1 MATCM
6 LTAGLFRLSLAPPSS
21 EIFSALSEPE
31 RTLLKSTPKE
41 GTMQRIPIIANIYG
55 YAVCLIAVIVFFAGT
70 AAFIGGAFGAV
81 HPTPFHP
88 FMTRNIRIERGPLP
102 GNMMWR
108 GHAGAMH
115 AGAIQHPGMMPQA
128 AIPSTA
134 HRASMLANA
143 RFAAI
148 RRMTIALAML
158 VLAGILFA
166 RHWRWLQVE

>member
-1 MATCM
+1 
-6 LTAGLFRLSLAPPSS
+6 
-21 EIFSALSEPE
+21 
-31 RTLLKSTPKE
+31 
-41 GTMQRIPIIANIYG
+41 MQRIPIIANIYG

-108 GHAGAMH
+108 AQAGAMH
-115 AGAIQHPGMMPQA
+115 AGAMHTDAVHTGAMHTGMMPQA
-128 AIPSTA
+128 AVSPAA

-143 RFAAI
+143 RYAAI

-158 VLAGILFA
+158 ILAGVLFA
-166 RHWRWLQVE
+166 RHWRWLQAE

>member
-1 MATCM
+1 
-6 LTAGLFRLSLAPPSS
+6 
-21 EIFSALSEPE
+21 
-31 RTLLKSTPKE
+31 
-41 GTMQRIPIIANIYG
+41 MQRIPIIANIYG

-115 AGAIQHPGMMPQA
+115 AGAMHAGAIQHPGMMPQA

-166 RHWRWLQVE
+166 RHWRWLQAE